1 MATHSWTY
9 DVFLSFKGEDTHYNF
24 TAHLHDALR
33 QNGINTFVD
42 DKLRGRE
49 KISPA
54 LVKAIEDSC

>member
-1 MATHSWTY
+1 MYSCL
-9 DVFLSFKGEDTHYNF
+9 LSFKGEDTHYNF